1 MSEYRQA
8 QHMNVFA
15 RLKALFDQWDIQC
28 WLFRRLQET
37 PSSSLEQFPSST
49 PHKLQALPRDRSSSD
64 PAKTFLSEAGCTLAL
79 LPLPLPSPSSPSAS
93 YQQTCQMTQFS
104 NFGTLQKLIDTP
116 GRGGIGHEVHEIGL
130 SCCWRVFF
138 GCPFHLLELII
149 VCSVTFIYKTP
160 QVTTLDM
167 RRFGVFR
174 SSWLPADVSC
184 I

>member
-1 MSEYRQA
+1 M
-8 QHMNVFA
+8 F
-15 RLKALFDQWDIQC
+15 
-28 WLFRRLQET
+28 LQV
-37 PSSSLEQFPSST
+37 S
-49 PHKLQALPRDRSSSD
+49 KLCLTSGIFS
-64 PAKTFLSEAGCTLAL
+64 AGCFGGCKRL
-79 LPLPLPSPSSPSAS
+79 LPPPLLNNFLLHLLTNCRLCLGIAFLQILQRLFCQKQAAHWHRLNSTFTSPVAISFFTICIFPTNLP
-93 YQQTCQMTQFS
+93 MTQFS

-149 VCSVTFIYKTP
+149 VCSVTFIYRTP